1 MKAKLIAILL
11 ATTTSFLLGCA
22 GMESKAQPSSSRV
35 TSGAEAVQ
43 VTTTSRS
50 SFLDCRVDSKGNKL
64 GDCIAVAEGQQARP
78 TEYKLVSKVVAPI
91 PSKGVGADT
100 FDKKNQCMSALTT
113 GEYRYYV
120 PKAKYLKKLPLADG
134 EGRQVLPIEK
144 DACVHMFT
152 IHGWQWV
159 AQRDGDKFRFEVK
172 DGTLKIYARDDCGN
186 PVKEIVYLST
196 PTKEERV
203 VEKEYR
209 IFAEKTTRTEETGWY
224 RKSRVVMREVV
235 TETPIVVV
243 SDGCYGCGS
252 VGFSGYVSGGS
263 GSQSAQINQTV
274 NYNQQ
279 AAPVA
284 PAGRILSGGTYPQAP
299 IGGSIG
305 GGTYP
310 QAPRVGTI
318 GGGTY
323 PRQAFGGGTYAPGT
337 FGGGTS
343 VPGTFS
349 GGTSSPG
356 AGIGRITGGGTR

>member
-1 MKAKLIAILL
+1 MKTKLIAILL

-22 GMESKAQPSSSRV
+22 GMESKAQPSVSRI

-43 VTTTSRS
+43 VTAVTSSKS

-64 GDCIAVAEGQQARP
+64 GDCIVVAEGQQARP
-78 TEYKLVSKVVAPI
+78 TEYKLVSKVVSPV

-100 FDKKNQCMSALTT
+100 FDKKTQCLLALTT

-159 AQRDGDKFRFEVK
+159 AQRDGDRFRFEVK

-186 PVKEIVYLST
+186 PVKGIAYLST
-196 PTKEERV
+196 PTKEEMV

-209 IFAEKTTRTEETGWY
+209 IFAEKTTRTKETGWY
-224 RKSRVVMREVV
+224 RKSRVVMREVI
-235 TETPIVVV
+235 TETPVD
-243 SDGCYGCGS
+243 SGCYSGCGGYGY
-252 VGFSGYVSGGS
+252 VGFNGYV
-263 GSQSAQINQTV
+263 T
-274 NYNQQ
+274 
-279 AAPVA
+279 
-284 PAGRILSGGTYPQAP
+284 
-299 IGGSIG
+299 GGSIG
-305 GGTYP
+305 YPATQVVQPITYT
-310 QAPRVGTI
+310 QASAPVGRII

-323 PRQAFGGGTYAPGT
+323 PRTTFGGGTYAPGA
-337 FGGGTS
+337 FG
-343 VPGTFS
+343 

-356 AGIGRITGGGTR
+356 AGVGRITGGGTR